1 MVSTSVVVVSCQS
14 HLWLRRCLASV
25 AGQADEVIL
34 VDNGSPGREVGE
46 VGRRAGATVV
56 TLPAN
61 TGFAGGVNAG
71 LRHARGE
78 VVGLLNDDAVA
89 GPEWLASAAVV
100 LKDQEVA
107 AVGPKILFAW
117 SFAEIRLDTEP
128 HFAPGDPRPLGRT
141 IGRVKVGGVDVSL
154 SGLRGS
160 GVHRLERRLEGDV
173 IRQWRW
179 TSGTGPILVPMPE
192 EGDGS
197 GVTVDGEAVPV
208 VRIVDLV
215 ANAGCYL
222 STNGHGG
229 DYGFAL
235 PDDGTLD
242 DPGERFGTTGAAM
255 VATAA
260 TFARVG
266 GFAESYFAYY
276 EDLDWCWRSRLAGL
290 RCVYE
295 PAGTVRHVGGVS
307 TGGPSS
313 ERVRYLA
320 ARNRMQ
326 TLARNA
332 PLPLVWSQLRSPV
345 DRPASGMAAPILRRV
360 TMGLV
365 ERRQLA
371 RGWSTSPQEVW
382 ATWAGKDE
390 RVAGRRSAPAT
401 RADVS
406 GRPSPSR
413 PR

>member
-1 MVSTSVVVVSCQS
+1 VVSTSVVVVSCRS
-14 HLWLRRCLASV
+14 HPWLQRCLASV
-25 AGQADEVIL
+25 VDQADEVVL
-34 VDNGSPGREVGE
+34 VDNGSPGPEVAE
-46 VGRRAGATVV
+46 VGRRAGAAVV

-71 LRHARGE
+71 LRRTRGE
-78 VVGLLNDDAVA
+78 IVGLLNDDAVA
-89 GPEWLASAAVV
+89 GGDWLASATVA
-100 LKDQEVA
+100 LKNQDVA
-107 AVGPKILFAW
+107 AVGPKILLAP
-117 SFAEIRLDTEP
+117 SFAEIRLDTEV

-141 IGRVKVGGVDVSL
+141 IGGVAVDGVHVPL
-154 SGLRGS
+154 GDLRGP
-160 GVHRLERRLEGDV
+160 GLHRLEQRLEDGV
-173 IRQWRW
+173 THQWRW
-179 TSGTGPILVPMPE
+179 TTGAGPIFVPVPE

-197 GVTVDGEAVPV
+197 AVAIDGEEVPV

-215 ANAGCYL
+215 AHAGCYL

-235 PDDGTLD
+235 PDDGSFD
-242 DPGERFGTTGAAM
+242 DPAERFGATGAAM
-255 VATAA
+255 VATAE

-307 TGGPSS
+307 TGGPTSD
-313 ERVRYLA
+313 RVRYLA

-332 PLPLVWSQLRSPV
+332 PLPLVWSQLRSPA
-345 DRPASGMAAPILRRV
+345 DRPASGMAAPIVKRV
-360 TMGLV
+360 SLGLA
-365 ERRQLA
+365 ERRRLS
-371 RGWSTSPQEVW
+371 RGWSASPRAVW
-382 ATWAGKDE
+382 ADWAGRDE
-390 RVAGRRSAPAT
+390 QVSSPCPA
-401 RADVS
+401 
-406 GRPSPSR
+406 SR